1 MWRAISVLFTVV
13 MTVASTLNLAE
24 TMSSKNVLG
33 GAQSPFPGS
42 HITGFYRDGYCHT
55 DENDP
60 GQHAV
65 AATMTKQFLEF
76 TKSQGNDLQTPMP
89 QSNFPGLKPGD
100 SWCICTARWK
110 EAQEAGV
117 APPVDLKAT
126 HAAALSLVPLKTL
139 KKYQATA
146 SSKP

>member
-1 MWRAISVLFTVV
+1 MLHSLTFADGTTSR
-13 MTVASTLNLAE
+13 
-24 TMSSKNVLG
+24 NVLG
-33 GAQSPFPGS
+33 EAQSPFVGS

-60 GQHAV
+60 GQHAI
-65 AATMTKQFLEF
+65 AATMTSQFLEF

-89 QSNFPGLKPGD
+89 QYHFAGLKPGD
-100 SWCICTARWK
+100 HWCICTSRWK
-110 EAQEAGV
+110 EAEEAGV

-139 KKYQATA
+139 KKYQAHLPLLQ
-146 SSKP
+146 SRP